1 MGIFKSYDI
10 RGKVPD
16 ELNEQLAYKIG
27 RAFIK
32 HTGAAKVIVG
42 RDCRKSSPELQ
53 RALMTG
59 IVEQGATVIDI
70 GECST
75 PLLYHASWK
84 HPAIMVTASHLPKE
98 FNGFKLCNK
107 GAQPIGM
114 NSGLN
119 IIEHYTH
126 SDFPKAQKRGAILTA
141 NYTDSYIAHCLR
153 FANTT
158 IPFTIVIDAGNGM
171 GGQTMKKLLQNIPC
185 KLIPLY
191 FEPDGTFPNH
201 EANPLKQE
209 TLKDLIEEVKKQQAD
224 FGVALDADA
233 DRIILIDETGTP
245 LSGDTTLGIL
255 ALAALKKQPKATI
268 LYDLRSTR
276 ALPEQ
281 ITAAGGTAIQTPVGH
296 SNIKLLLTK
305 HKALIAGEI
314 SGHYYYYDNKN
325 TESPEITL
333 LLILNLMSAEN
344 KKLSELAAPFK
355 TYAHSGEINFHVNDI
370 QKIIAKLE
378 KKYSDATTIEKLD
391 GTTFTYPDWWF
402 NTRPSQTEPV
412 LRLVVEA
419 NNQEKLKEKIEEVS
433 EIILQTK

>member
-1 MGIFKSYDI
+1 MSIFKSYDI
-10 RGKVPD
+10 RGKVPE

-42 RDCRKSSPELQ
+42 RDCRTSSPDLQ

-59 IVEQGATVIDI
+59 LVEQGATVIDI
-70 GECST
+70 GQCST
-75 PLLYHASWK
+75 PLLYYASWK
-84 HPAIMVTASHLPKE
+84 HPAIMITASHLPKE
-98 FNGFKLCNK
+98 YNGLKMCNK

-114 NSGLN
+114 KTGLN
-119 IIEHYTH
+119 IIEHYTY
-126 SDFPKAQKRGAILTA
+126 SDYPKAQKKGAILAA
-141 NYTDSYIAHCLR
+141 NYTDSYITHCLR
-153 FANTT
+153 FANNN
-158 IPFTIVIDAGNGM
+158 IQPFTIVIDAGNGM
-171 GGQTMKKLLQNIPC
+171 GGPTMKKLLQNIPC

-209 TLKDLIEEVKKQQAD
+209 TLKDIIEEVKKQQAD
-224 FGVALDADA
+224 LGVALDADA
-233 DRIILIDETGTP
+233 DRIILIDETGMP
-245 LSGDTTLGIL
+245 LSGDITLGIL

-281 ITAAGGTAIQTPVGH
+281 ITTAGGTAIQTPVGH
-296 SNIKLLLTK
+296 SNIKPLLTK

-325 TESPEITL
+325 AESPEITL

-355 TYAHSGEINFHVNDI
+355 KYHHSGEINFHVQDI
-370 QKIIAKLE
+370 QKTMTTLE
-378 KKYSDATTIEKLD
+378 KKYSDAIIDKLD

-412 LRLVVEA
+412 LRLVIEA
-419 NNQEKLKEKIEEVS
+419 KTQEKLKEKIEEIS
-433 EIILQTK
+433 EIIMQT